1 MTGSSLKPDLNCTPV
16 AQLVE
21 HQVVTREFVS
31 STPAG
36 LILRVLK

>member
-1 MTGSSLKPDLNCTPV
+1 MTGSSLKPDLNRTLV

-21 HQVVTREFVS
+21 HQVVAPEFVS
-31 STPAG
+31 SIPAG